1 MHEGAI
7 NLVGANAAILQNEDG
22 AVCIEFPRR
31 AEGRLKQREAATE
44 EAAFGLALHKRISP
58 QSHFPSAAG
67 VADSLQKRVFVIAVR
82 VIGATIQSG
91 GGHGAVEGHPTT
103 TLPEINLQR
112 GEIAEADDAF
122 GLLQLRAKIGIEQI
136 RGTIAAT
143 KRDEA
148 SNLGVA
154 RRLQKRILA
163 FSRRGRKVA
172 FRARQLNR
180 GKLKTQAAEFGDS
193 RGDIQL
199 IGG

>member
-1 MHEGAI
+1 MKDASLAVLRGPCCAFTRSCV
-7 NLVGANAAILQNEDG
+7 LAWRDG
-22 AVCIEFPRR
+22 A
-31 AEGRLKQREAATE
+31 TE
-44 EAAFGLALHKRISP
+44 PVSIP
-58 QSHFPSAAG
+58 MAG
-67 VADSLQKRVFVIAVR
+67 VADSLQKRVLVIAVR

-91 GGHGAVEGHPTT
+91 GDHGPVEGHPATH
-103 TLPEINLQR
+103 LPEINLQR

-136 RGTIAAT
+136 GGTIAAT

-154 RRLQKRILA
+154 RRFQKRILA

-172 FRARQLNR
+172 FRARQLN
-180 GKLKTQAAEFGDS
+180 GSKLKTQAAEFGDS